1 MTMDTTIKI
10 YVTNLSRFEYDGLI
24 IGSWFTL
31 PVSLDELHE
40 KLQLEIN
47 ESYEIEDWEAPF
59 RLSDDRD
66 ILTLNRLALLIE
78 ENSHYDMFPYLD
90 KLVELGIFESH
101 IDGLKRLN
109 QLIHLEEK
117 PTDTIFLED
126 TFELSD
132 GTYFT
137 I

>member
-1 MTMDTTIKI
+1 MDRTIQV
-10 YVTNLSRFEYDGLI
+10 YVTNLSQYEYDGVI
-24 IGSWFTL
+24 IAAWFIL
-31 PVSLDELHE
+31 PVSLDELRE
-40 KLQLEIN
+40 KLQMESD

-59 RLSDDRD
+59 RLMNDRD

-78 ENSHYDMFPYLD
+78 ENSHNDLFPYLD
-90 KLVELGIFESH
+90 ELIDLDVFESH
-101 IDGLKRLN
+101 EDALKRLN
-109 QLIHLEEK
+109 QLTHLEEK
-117 PTDTIFLED
+117 PTNSDVLED

>member
-1 MTMDTTIKI
+1 MDDTIQV
-10 YVTNLSRFEYDGLI
+10 YVTNLSRFEDDGLI
-24 IGSWFTL
+24 IAAWFTL
-31 PVSLDELHE
+31 PVSLDELRE
-40 KLQLEIN
+40 KLQLETD

-59 RLSDDRD
+59 RLTDDRD

-78 ENSHYDMFPYLD
+78 ENSHYDLFPYLD
-90 KLVELGIFESH
+90 ELIDLDVFESH
-101 IDGLKRLN
+101 EDGLKRLN
-109 QLIHLEEK
+109 QFTHFEEK
-117 PTDTIFLED
+117 PTDPDFLED

>member
-1 MTMDTTIKI
+1 MDRTIQV
-10 YVTNLSRFEYDGLI
+10 YVTNLSRYEYDGVI
-24 IGSWFTL
+24 FAAWFTL
-31 PVSLDELHE
+31 PVSLDELRE
-40 KLQLEIN
+40 KLQLETD

-59 RLSDDRD
+59 RLMDDRD

-78 ENSHYDMFPYLD
+78 ENSHYDLFPYLD
-90 KLVELGIFESH
+90 ELIDLDVFESH
-101 IDGLKRLN
+101 EDALKRLN
-109 QLIHLEEK
+109 QLTHLKEK
-117 PTDTIFLED
+117 PTDPDVLED

>member
-1 MTMDTTIKI
+1 MDNTIQV

-24 IGSWFTL
+24 IAAWFTL
-31 PVSLDELHE
+31 PVSLDELRE
-40 KLQLEIN
+40 KLQFETD

-59 RLSDDRD
+59 RLTDDGD

-78 ENSHYDMFPYLD
+78 ENSHYDLFPYLD
-90 KLVELGIFESH
+90 ELIDLDVFESH
-101 IDGLKRLN
+101 EDGLKRLN
-109 QLIHLEEK
+109 QFTHFEEK
-117 PTDTIFLED
+117 PTDPDILED